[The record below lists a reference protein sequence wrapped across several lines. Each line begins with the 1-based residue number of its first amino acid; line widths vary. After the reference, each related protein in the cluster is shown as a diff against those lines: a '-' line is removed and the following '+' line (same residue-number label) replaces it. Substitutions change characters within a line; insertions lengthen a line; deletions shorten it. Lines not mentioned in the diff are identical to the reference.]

1 MALMHS
7 AMHAGGGFFL
17 ISAWQLQ
24 GWAAGW
30 RPSRTYPGGAQ
41 ANSRLGMC
49 TRESLAMTLRQLIL
63 GMQGAGEP
71 LLASD
76 KKAAMLEDVISPT
89 KCIARAASG
98 ERRLNSNLIKAIH

>member
-1 MALMHS
+1 
-7 AMHAGGGFFL
+7 
-17 ISAWQLQ
+17 
-24 GWAAGW
+24 
-30 RPSRTYPGGAQ
+30 
-41 ANSRLGMC
+41 
-49 TRESLAMTLRQLIL
+49 MTLRQLIL